1 MDNLKNPQTPEQERN
16 GAEEQAVATLLR
28 LAGPRPAVP
37 VERRER
43 VRPAVHAEWE
53 QSVRWRRRRNVAIWV
68 VGSLAAAA
76 AILVSI
82 GLGLRHGLP
91 LFSGSGSM
99 LANAEV
105 VRGTVHSQRLG
116 MIGPGTSIEVGDE
129 LQTSAAGRVAIRL
142 EDGTSLRIDTGS
154 RLELVDES
162 VVNLHQGAVYVDSD
176 STDETDAPVEI
187 RTPLGTVTDIGT
199 QFEVRLKSDSMR
211 LRVREGL
218 VDLKRGAQT
227 YRAEAG
233 QQLLADRNGEVIAGA
248 MPVHGEAWA
257 WIQEI
262 APSFELEGH
271 SLQEF
276 LDWVTRETGW
286 RVRFEERSIAAGA
299 PSLILHGSIEGL
311 RPDEAPA
318 AVLPTC
324 GLRHRIENGIM
335 ILGRLPGQTRGG
347 RI

>member
-1 MDNLKNPQTPEQERN
+1 MDNLKNPQTPDPERD
-16 GAEEQAVATLLR
+16 GAEEKAIATLLR
-28 LAGPRPAVP
+28 FAGPRPAVAA
-37 VERRER
+37 ECHER
-43 VRPAVHAEWE
+43 VRSAVHEKWE
-53 QSVRWRRRRNVAIWV
+53 QSVLWRKRRNVAIWV
-68 VGSLAAAA
+68 VGSLATAA

-82 GLGLRHGLP
+82 GLGLLPGLP
-91 LFSGSGSM
+91 PFSGSGPM
-99 LANAEV
+99 LANAEI

-116 MIGPGTSIEVGDE
+116 IIGPGTSIEVGDE
-129 LQTSAAGRVAIRL
+129 LWTSADDRVAIRL

-154 RLELVDES
+154 HLELVDES
-162 VVNLHQGAVYVDSD
+162 VVNLHQGAVYVDSK
-176 STDETDAPVEI
+176 STDEANAPVEI

-199 QFEVRLKSDSMR
+199 QFEVRLKNDSMR

-233 QQLLADRNGEVIAGA
+233 QQLLADKNGEVIAGG

-262 APSFELEGH
+262 APTFELEGH

-286 RVRFEERSIAAGA
+286 RVRFEEQSIAAGA
-299 PSLILHGSIEGL
+299 QSLILHGSIEGL
-311 RPDEAPA
+311 RPDEVPA
-318 AVLPTC
+318 VVLPTC
-324 GLRHRIENGIM
+324 GLSHRVENGIM
-335 ILGRLPGQTRGG
+335 IIGRLPGGK
-347 RI
+347 